1 MTGGR
6 KARVKDQNSQVNAIR
21 LIIQP
26 RCVDRLV
33 PCRFRRECLCGE
45 ADEGLLML
53 LRIIKHEW
61 RGLAADRA
69 VWLIAVV
76 FATLIG
82 YGVLSGAL

>member
-1 MTGGR
+1 
-6 KARVKDQNSQVNAIR
+6 
-21 LIIQP
+21 
-26 RCVDRLV
+26 
-33 PCRFRRECLCGE
+33 
-45 ADEGLLML
+45 ML

-82 YGVLSGAL
+82 YGVLSGAS